1 VIDQLKLPRTV
12 PGLGEN
18 LLTVARPA
26 SWTARLR
33 CQLCGCEVGSRVV
46 ASVPGGYK
54 DTMDQLTFQF
64 WLAHFQTEH
73 PEKLPK
79 EIREEL

>member
-1 VIDQLKLPRTV
+1 MIDQLKLPRTV
-12 PGLGEN
+12 LDLGDN
-18 LLTVARPA
+18 LETVLWRGYVARVKC
-26 SWTARLR
+26 R
-33 CQLCGCEVGSRVV
+33 LCGCEVGSRVV

-64 WLAHFQTEH
+64 WLAHFQAEH